1 MTDLID
7 KDIDIKDAIWIPYLG
22 KLSHHERIMS
32 NMIIGKILKIMN
44 IDIADEY
51 KPTKLFVFGESNYLE
66 SFRKLLYPDYKYEIK
81 KDKNKQKKLSSADT
95 IRRENEL
102 KKINENITMLVMLLE
117 VQKNRKYNILLN
129 ALLST
134 KYLECIIVIF
144 IFILRQLKIHHD
156 KISKREIY
164 ELIIGINKFSDY
176 YKRKENT
183 VSTVLNTS
191 ILDYVSE
198 TAITDMEKELN
209 ELFLVFPYNA
219 REVFIN
225 YPDLQFDTQFDKI
238 IPYETLQMKDTQEKV
253 IRGVLDNINNG
264 FLIYDRSPVG
274 SGKTTIASIGI
285 PTLLKYLPTDKK
297 SREKRILVYNCSNS
311 VVMKNVGRL
320 AIGSGLGVGLA
331 IKTGENNFQIEYNK
345 TVKSGSVPCTLIIAT
360 TNEVVEL
367 IKNKNKDNKYIFYT
381 DEITS
386 NVSENLYK
394 LRNPDRFEIFA
405 SASLPE
411 IRRVKNIT
419 DNYSIKYPKT
429 NIIEITSVNIKIGCN
444 VKQYNGTDYYPHSG
458 CETSDDIIKIINI
471 VKENPFVRRM
481 YEHKTLFVLYELMIK
496 KGINEIPSFD
506 DFIKSTRINMNDII
520 NFSMNLLEI
529 LSKQNNDIIK
539 DICKYENVED
549 NSNYNLEIINKF
561 SDTTEE
567 IYFIPVDDPVLQ
579 VKTDFSK
586 LLEHIKDILHKLYPD
601 VKNTNHYLTMMINDY
616 FSEIDK
622 IEKENKKKRDVK
634 DVNDIINEAMN
645 IKEIINPKFKFPE
658 YLQIGTKD
666 NYKHYNLDCN
676 IMNFKRTIDFTN
688 SHSSNESLFDFNLVT
703 SVDNEIM
710 MLLFCGIGIY
720 SSKIKSFRY
729 KNYIMELANEG
740 KLSYLYT
747 DLELSYGL
755 NIPVTTVI
763 IPEKSAEKKSIGYIF
778 QTMGRVG
785 REGKSVKASAFVSNI
800 QIKDFMR
807 YMKNP
812 DLDEFNKEV
821 VDMVRS
827 LTL

>member
-1 MTDLID
+1 MTDPID
-7 KDIDIKDAIWIPYLG
+7 RDNDIKDSIWIPFLG
-22 KLSHHERIMS
+22 KLTHHERVMS
-32 NMIIGKILKIMN
+32 NMIIGKILKIIN
-44 IDIADEY
+44 IDISDEY
-51 KPTKLFVFGESNYLE
+51 KPSKLFIFGELNYLE
-66 SFRKLLYPDYKYEIK
+66 SFKKLLYPDYKYEIK
-81 KDKNKQKKLSSADT
+81 QDKNKQTKVSSAYT
-95 IRRENEL
+95 IRRENEI
-102 KKINENITMLVMLLE
+102 KKINENITMIKEL
-117 VQKNRKYNILLN
+117 QKSRNYNTLLN
-129 ALLST
+129 AILST

-144 IFILRQLKIHHD
+144 IIILRQLKIYHD
-156 KISKREIY
+156 KLSKREIY

-183 VSTVLNTS
+183 ISTVLNTS
-191 ILDYVSE
+191 KLDNVSL

-209 ELFLVFPYNA
+209 ELFEVFPYNA
-219 REVFIN
+219 IEVFVN

-274 SGKTTIASIGI
+274 SGKTTIAAIGI
-285 PTLLKYLPTDKK
+285 PILLKYLPTDKK
-297 SREKRILVYNCSNS
+297 SREKRILVYNCSNY

-331 IKTGENNFQIEYNK
+331 IKTGENRFHIEYHK
-345 TVKSGSVPCTLIIAT
+345 TVKTGSAPCTLIIAT

-367 IKNKNKDNKYIFYT
+367 IKKENEGNKYIFYT

-394 LRNPDRFEIFA
+394 LRDPDKFEIFA

-411 IRRVKNIT
+411 IRRVKIIT
-419 DNYSIKYPKT
+419 DNYSKKYPKA
-429 NIIEITSVNIKIGCN
+429 NIIEITSVSIKIGCN
-444 VKQYNGTDYYPHSG
+444 VKQYDGSDYCPHLG
-458 CETSDDIIKIINI
+458 CETSEDIKRIIDI

-481 YEHKTLFVLYELMIK
+481 YEHKTLFGLHELMNKNGIK
-496 KGINEIPSFD
+496 EIPSFD
-506 DFIKSTRINMNDII
+506 IFIKSTRINMNDII
-520 NFSMNLLEI
+520 NFAMELLEI
-529 LSKQNNDIIK
+529 LSKQSNDVIK
-539 DICKYENVED
+539 EICKYENKED

-567 IYFIPVDDPVLQ
+567 IYFIPVDDPVSQ
-579 VKTDFSK
+579 AKTDFSK
-586 LLEHIKDILHKLYPD
+586 LLDHIKGELHKLYPD
-601 VKNTNHYLTMMINDY
+601 VTNTNHYLPMMVNDY
-616 FSEIDK
+616 FSEIDE
-622 IEKENKKKRDVK
+622 IEKENKKKRDI
-634 DVNDIINEAMN
+634 DDTINE
-645 IKEIINPKFKFPE
+645 EIVIEKIEEPKFKFPE
-658 YLQIGTKD
+658 YLQIGTRE

-676 IMNFKRTIDFTN
+676 IKNFKRIIDFTN
-688 SHSSNESLFDFNLVT
+688 SHESNESLFDFNLIT

-710 MLLFCGIGIY
+710 MLLFCGIGVY

-740 KLSYLYT
+740 RLSYLYT

-763 IPEKSAEKKSIGYIF
+763 IPEKSAENKSICYIF

-785 REGKSVKASAFVSNI
+785 REGKSVKASAFVSNT

-821 VDMVRS
+821 VEMVKS
-827 LTL
+827 LTV